1 MANPTRFSGGIN
13 DASPRGPH
21 SNIPQMDPT
30 RFYTYFDDFQKFT
43 AADWVIT
50 KVGTGTTA
58 LSSTVLA
65 GGNLVV
71 TNSAAGTDST
81 YLQAVAAGFKFLS
94 TKRLIFKARWKVDSV
109 ALGGVVMGLQI
120 PDTTPAD
127 VTDGLFFIKTAA
139 SAALVGTTEA
149 ANTQSTVA
157 MGNAVADTF
166 LTTSITYEPREAL
179 IKYWLNDLPIGTTP
193 LTNAPSAILS
203 PSFGVLNGSAVAR
216 VLTVDYIFAAVE
228 R

>member
-1 MANPTRFSGGIN
+1 MANPTRFPGGVN
-13 DASPRGPH
+13 DANSRNPMY
-21 SNIPQMDPT
+21 NIPQMDPT
-30 RFYTYFDDFQKFT
+30 RYTVYFDDFQKYT

-50 KVGTGTTA
+50 AVGTGTSA
-58 LSSTVLA
+58 LSSTVLT

-71 TNSAAGTDST
+71 TTSAAGTDSR
-81 YLQAVAAGFKFLS
+81 YHQAVAAGLKFTAGKKLV
-94 TKRLIFKARWKVDSV
+94 FKARWKVDSV
-109 ALGGVVMGLQI
+109 LLGGVVMGLQI

-149 ANTQSTVA
+149 SSTQSTVA
-157 MGNAVADTF
+157 MGNTVADTF
-166 LTTSITYEPREAL
+166 CTTAITYEPREAV
-179 IKYWLNDLPIGTTP
+179 IAYWFNDVRIGSTP
-193 LTNAPSAILS
+193 LTNAPAAILS

-216 VLTVDYIFAAVE
+216 VLTVDYIYAAVE